1 MKTIKEILNIL
12 EQLDERIADEFEG
25 QDLDFKEWVS
35 NNADEKKNYKAS
47 IDIIVEGCVSM
58 ANGGGGSI
66 VVGIKDKKLGKNN
79 VIIGVPQNINH
90 FDIMQR
96 VFERTDPHIT
106 PQIEIVDVKYGTG
119 KILVVNILPGNPPY
133 TETNGSAKIR
143 VGKSSVP
150 LTGSLRGK
158 IITESGESDFTAELI
173 DENYKK
179 LI

>member
-1 MKTIKEILNIL
+1 
-12 EQLDERIADEFEG
+12 
-25 QDLDFKEWVS
+25 
-35 NNADEKKNYKAS
+35 
-47 IDIIVEGCVSM
+47 M

-133 TETNGSAKIR
+133 TETNGYAKIR

-179 LI
+179 LISPSAMEKVRDIMEKERAA